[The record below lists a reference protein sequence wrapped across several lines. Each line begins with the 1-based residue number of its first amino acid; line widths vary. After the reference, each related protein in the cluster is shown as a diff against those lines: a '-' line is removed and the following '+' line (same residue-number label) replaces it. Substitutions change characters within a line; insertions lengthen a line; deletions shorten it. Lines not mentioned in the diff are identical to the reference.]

1 MTSTRDHSSANN
13 SYVGRFAP
21 SPTGPLHFGSLLAA
35 LVSFIEAKQHNG
47 QWLIRIEDL
56 DPPREM
62 PGADTLIL
70 KALESY
76 GFEWD
81 GKVVYQSHL
90 NDTYQAALDQLISR
104 QLAFP
109 CSCSRKQLAATQGL
123 HLSIC
128 TPPVSDTPYAWR
140 FQCPHTNLEWH
151 DQLQGIQTIDLLNEV
166 GDFVIK
172 RKELL
177 WAYQLAVIVDDHQQ
191 GITDVVRGID
201 ILDSTAK
208 QILLQQALGYNT
220 PSYMHIPVACAANG
234 QKLSKQNHAPALD
247 LEQPETTLWLALQW
261 LGLNPP
267 AELKHEKVHT
277 QLNWGIEHWDASSL
291 QGVTEM
297 PAPII

>member
-1 MTSTRDHSSANN
+1 MTSNFDDTSANT

-35 LVSFIEAKQHNG
+35 LVSFFEAKKHHG
-47 QWLIRIEDL
+47 QWLVRIEDL

-62 PGADTLIL
+62 AGADTLIL

-81 GKVVYQSHL
+81 GDVVYQSQR
-90 NDTYQAALDQLISR
+90 NEAYQAALDQLTTNKF
-104 QLAFP
+104 AFP
-109 CSCSRKQLAATQGL
+109 CACSRKQLAPTQGL
-123 HLSIC
+123 HQSEC
-128 TPPVSDTPYAWR
+128 SPPASDQAFAWR
-140 FQCPHTNLEWH
+140 FKCPHTSLEWH
-151 DQLQGIQTIDLLNEV
+151 DQLQGAQHIDLLNEV

-172 RKELL
+172 RKEQL
-177 WAYQLAVIVDDHQQ
+177 WAYQLAVVVDDHQQ

-208 QILLQQALGYNT
+208 QILLQQALGNT
-220 PSYMHIPVACAANG
+220 TTNYMHMPVACADNG
-234 QKLSKQNHAPALD
+234 QKLSKQNHAPALNI
-247 LEQPETTLWLALQW
+247 EKPAAILWLALKW
-261 LGLNPP
+261 LGLNPDP
-267 AELKHEKVHT
+267 QLKYENVRA
-277 QLNWGIEHWDASSL
+277 QLTWAIDHWDVSSL